1 MRCELTILNWSTVLT
16 SDNFFFYI
24 INFFLWGF
32 HFFSLKRR
40 THAVWMRSDR
50 WEAGGDGKAGVAPR
64 APSNVVLSCLVW
76 SSVTVWSEKQAF
88 WRVRWCGVLG
98 ETCGYRGHRYR
109 LRLVV
114 CSYNQHCRGV
124 RGRAMES
131 MRVMIWPGIG
141 ISLCSSHGITITTL
155 SIKNIC
161 VYLALD
167 EHVIV
172 ISLEFG

>member
-1 MRCELTILNWSTVLT
+1 M
-16 SDNFFFYI
+16 
-24 INFFLWGF
+24 
-32 HFFSLKRR
+32 
-40 THAVWMRSDR
+40 
-50 WEAGGDGKAGVAPR
+50 
-64 APSNVVLSCLVW
+64 
-76 SSVTVWSEKQAF
+76 
-88 WRVRWCGVLG
+88 LG

-114 CSYNQHCRGV
+114 CSNNQHCRGV

-131 MRVMIWPGIG
+131 MRVVIRPGIG

-155 SIKNIC
+155 SIKNRC

-172 ISLEFG
+172 ISLGFG